1 MPHTTIMSTAV
12 LAEHLDDP
20 AWVILDARFDLDDEA
35 WAARAFTEAHIPGAQ
50 QADLARD
57 MAGPI
62 VPGVTGRRPFPDSA
76 DFAATLSS
84 WGVVQGTQVVVYDGQ
99 SGIMAA
105 ARLWHMI
112 RWMGHDAVAVLDG
125 GLHAWSEEG
134 RPLSDAL
141 PARQPTD
148 FTPSVRDDLLA
159 SLDEVERIRSDPDFR
174 LLDAR
179 SAEAFRGEGVY
190 HDPKRGHIPGASLCD
205 RGENVRPDGRFK
217 SPHELRARFDEVIGD
232 TPPESVVFYCGSGV
246 VAAQNVLAM
255 EIAGLSGSR
264 LFVGSWS
271 EWIVDDERGVEL

>member
-1 MPHTTIMSTAV
+1 MPHTTVITTEE
-12 LAEHLDDP
+12 LAQHLDDP
-20 AWVILDARFDLDDEA
+20 DWVILDARFDLDDEA
-35 WAARAFTEAHIPGAQ
+35 WAARAFAEAHIPGAQ

-57 MAGPI
+57 MGGPI
-62 VPGVTGRRPFPDSA
+62 VPGLTGRRPFPEPA

-84 WGVVQGTQVVVYDGQ
+84 WGVAPGTQVVVYDAQ

-125 GLHAWSEEG
+125 GLSAWREEG
-134 RPLSDAL
+134 RPLSDSM
-141 PARQPTD
+141 PARQPSG
-148 FTPSVRDDLLA
+148 FEPAVRDALLA
-159 SLDEVERIRSDPDFR
+159 PLAEVERIRTDPEFR

-190 HDPKRGHIPGASLCD
+190 HDPKRGHIPGAMLCD
-205 RGENVRPDGRFK
+205 RGENVGPDGRFK
-217 SPHELRARFDEVIGD
+217 SPDELRARFDAVIGD
-232 TPPESVVFYCGSGV
+232 VPPERVVFYCGSGV

-255 EIAGLSGSR
+255 EIAGLAGSR
-264 LFVGSWS
+264 LYVGSWS